1 MWQLISI
8 KNYPKGKKKLFI
20 YMNTQLFLEWKTQML
35 PAVLPTSASTK
46 LNSTAKTNPVKAVL
60 KKHV

>member
-8 KNYPKGKKKLFI
+8 KNYPKGKKKYAYI
-20 YMNTQLFLEWKTQML
+20 WIHGCFLEWNTQIL
-35 PAVLPTSASTK
+35 PAALPSSAGTK

>member
-1 MWQLISI
+1 
-8 KNYPKGKKKLFI
+8 
-20 YMNTQLFLEWKTQML
+20 MNTQLFLEWKTQML
-35 PAVLPTSASTK
+35 PAVLPTSAGTK